1 MVTREEIDAFYE
13 GLREGVYM
21 YAYMKDGTYYVGTTG
36 KTLKQAYNEIEVER
50 QLALKNKGFADGNTD
65 ISEGN
70 SGVGQEYTC

>member
-50 QLALKNKGFADGNTD
+50 QLALKNKGFTD
-65 ISEGN
+65 VEASIG
-70 SGVGQEYTC
+70 